1 MRTFWTCLTLT
12 LVGTAALAQNLPQ
25 QAPPPSQGWSQN
37 GPAQNDPAQNDPAQ
51 NDPYNRQYPPNQ
63 QSGEQPNDAQQPSYA
78 QQPYAP
84 SDADAQ
90 QGYSQAQPLS
100 PEQLDQLVAP
110 IALYPD
116 TLVAQVLAA
125 STYPNQVVDADRW
138 RQAQAYSSPD
148 QIVAG
153 ADAQNW
159 DPSLKGLTAFPEVLT
174 QMARNIQW
182 TTDLGNA
189 YYNQPQDVLEA
200 VQVMRQ
206 RAQAAG
212 NLRSTPQETVTYDQG
227 NIELAPPDPQTVYV
241 PSYNPWN
248 VYGQPVSP
256 YPGFSLLG
264 ALGSFFGSSP
274 LRYGLGIAMGAFTH
288 TPWGLLSWGL
298 NWLTQSVLFNNSDYF
313 SQSTTVADWG
323 FAHGGR
329 RAFSGS
335 GFSGRRFSDRGSWGR
350 GSSDRAF
357 SDRRTF
363 ARPYGSN
370 RTQGSFDR
378 SRGRY
383 DANRGQ
389 GFTRPPDRFAGDRF
403 AGNRPAGDRFA
414 GDRFAG
420 DRSGTERFAGTRPPE
435 RSSRGYQTENGYSR
449 SQLQGNNRMQ
459 SPAMPQQ
466 YNRPSYGESF
476 SSARGSSYGGR
487 PGVVSSSPRQT
498 YRAPAQAFQRS
509 DFGKGSSKSARSGG
523 FHLFGGGHSS
533 GNFRSSGHAPKMKS
547 SKSFGGGHSGGGHF
561 GGGHSGGG
569 HSSSH
574 HSGGHHH

>member
-12 LVGTAALAQNLPQ
+12 LVGTAALAQSLPQ

-37 GPAQNDPAQNDPAQ
+37 GPAQNDPAQNDP
-51 NDPYNRQYPPNQ
+51 YNRQYAPNQ
-63 QSGEQPNDAQQPSYA
+63 QSDQQPSYA
-78 QQPYAP
+78 QQPYAS
-84 SDADAQ
+84 SDLDPQ

-125 STYPNQVVDADRW
+125 STYPNQVVAADRW
-138 RQAQAYSSPD
+138 RQAQSYSSPD

-159 DPSLKGLTAFPEVLT
+159 DPSLKGLTAFPQVLT

-212 NLRSTPQETVTYDQG
+212 NLQSTPQESVTYDQG
-227 NIELAPPDPQTVYV
+227 NIELTPPDPQTVYV
-241 PSYNPWN
+241 PSYDPWN

-274 LRYGLGIAMGAFTH
+274 IKYGLGIAMGAFTH
-288 TPWGLLSWGL
+288 TPWGLLGWGL
-298 NWLTQSVLFNNSDYF
+298 DWLAHSVLFNNSDYF
-313 SQSTTVADWG
+313 SQSSTVADWG
-323 FAHGGR
+323 FPHGGR
-329 RAFSGS
+329 RAFSGR
-335 GFSGRRFSDRGSWGR
+335 GFPGRRFSDRGSWGR

-357 SDRRTF
+357 SGRGTF
-363 ARPYGSN
+363 GGPYGSN
-370 RTQGSFDR
+370 RAQGSFDR
-378 SRGRY
+378 SGGRY

-389 GFTRPPDRFAGDRF
+389 GFTRPPDRF

-420 DRSGTERFAGTRPPE
+420 DRFARERSGTERFAGARPPE
-435 RSSRGYQTENGYSR
+435 RSSRGYQTENGYPR
-449 SQLQGNNRMQ
+449 SQLQANNRMQ

-466 YNRPSYGESF
+466 YNRPSYGEGF
-476 SSARGSSYGGR
+476 SSARGAPYGSR
-487 PGVVSSSPRQT
+487 PGAVSSSPRQT
-498 YRAPAQAFQRS
+498 YRPPAPAFQRS

-523 FHLFGGGHSS
+523 FHLFGRGHSS

-561 GGGHSGGG
+561 GGGHS
-569 HSSSH
+569 SSH